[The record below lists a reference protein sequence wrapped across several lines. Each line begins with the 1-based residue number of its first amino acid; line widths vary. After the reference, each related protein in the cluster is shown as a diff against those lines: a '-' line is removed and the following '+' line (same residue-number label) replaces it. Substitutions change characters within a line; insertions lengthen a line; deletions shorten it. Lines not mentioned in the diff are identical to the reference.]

1 MHGHPRA
8 ASSVMK
14 PEQTDLV
21 GRQINCETPQHVREA
36 TDKYETGTRLI
47 IWRGSWISN
56 IESTN
61 ADRLGH

>member
-1 MHGHPRA
+1 
-8 ASSVMK
+8 MK

-21 GRQINCETPQHVREA
+21 GRQINFETPQHVREA
-36 TDKYETGTRLI
+36 TDKYETGARLI

-56 IESTN
+56 IKSTN

>member
-1 MHGHPRA
+1 
-8 ASSVMK
+8 MK

-47 IWRGSWISN
+47 IRRGSWISN